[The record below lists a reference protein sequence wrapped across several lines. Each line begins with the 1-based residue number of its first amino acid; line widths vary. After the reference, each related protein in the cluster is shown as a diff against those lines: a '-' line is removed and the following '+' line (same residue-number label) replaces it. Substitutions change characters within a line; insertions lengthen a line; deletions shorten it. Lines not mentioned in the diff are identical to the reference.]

1 MTNVASSLLDFILDL
16 FRDPEAAAAFR
27 EDPQQALADAG
38 LADVSPDEVHDLMPM
53 VAAYSPGHWNAAP
66 RPDHHPE
73 PDHCDDDDRPAGK
86 PVDDHHDDDDPAV
99 APAGHHDHHPVKPVD
114 HCDDD
119 GDKPHHHAPAAGAET
134 TVIAHVQN
142 IQVTHVENTF
152 TYVDVDIDASHGIW
166 ASGDADVIFGGDGDD
181 AIVAGDGI
189 ALGEDAEL
197 DNEDGEIAIGNTTT
211 VIKDNTVIDDS
222 VIIKDNN
229 VAVGTEGPVAQ
240 DGSTVDSHDT
250 DTDIEVGP
258 ILVESGSG
266 SIVGGDQVGSEN
278 DGEGQTSVGG
288 VGNAVGDHAD
298 AGIED
303 VYVGNE
309 ASGDGSSVG
318 GDGEYDY
325 DDESSTVGDITT
337 GPIQVG
343 DGNVGGDDD
352 ESSTV
357 GDITTGPIQVG
368 DGNVGDDYEPEF
380 EYAPEVTFEDDVVVV
395 DVELESA
402 PA

>member
-38 LADVSPDEVHDLMPM
+38 LADVSPEEVHDLMPM

-66 RPDHHPE
+66 RPDHQPE
-73 PDHCDDDDRPAGK
+73 PDHCDDDDRPAVK
-86 PVDDHHDDDDPAV
+86 PGDHHHDDDPAV
-99 APAGHHDHHPVKPVD
+99 EPAGHHDHHDHHPVKPVD
-114 HCDDD
+114 HGDDD

-189 ALGEDAEL
+189 ALSDDAEL
-197 DNEDGEIAIGNTTT
+197 DNEDGEIAIGDTTT
-211 VIKDNTVIDDS
+211 VIKDNTVIEDS

-240 DGSTVDSHDT
+240 DGSTVEHEDNDT
-250 DTDIEVGP
+250 RVDIEDSQV
-258 ILVESGSG
+258 V
-266 SIVGGDQVGSEN
+266 VGGGQIGDNLEN
-278 DGEGQTSVGG
+278 
-288 VGNAVGDHAD
+288 VGNDYSQDNDTRVELDQ
-298 AGIED
+298 EN
-303 VYVGNE
+303 VGN
-309 ASGDGSSVG
+309 
-318 GDGEYDY
+318 DY
-325 DDESSTVGDITT
+325 SEDNDVTLE
-337 GPIQVG
+337 
-343 DGNVGGDDD
+343 NVGNDYSEETDV
-352 ESSTV
+352 EV
-357 GDITTGPIQVG
+357 ELE
-368 DGNVGDDYEPEF
+368 NVGNDYSEETDV
-380 EYAPEVTFEDDVVVV
+380 EVELENLGNDYSEETDV
-395 DVELESA
+395 DVELA
-402 PA
+402 PVG